1 MNTAYL
7 LLGANKGAKFLN
19 METAFQLVE
28 EKAGKCSSSSSTYET
43 AAWGNREQPDFL
55 NRVMCIETTLSPID
69 LLRTVLLIEE
79 QLGRIRTEEKWQERI
94 MDIDILFYNEEVID
108 LHELQVP
115 HPYLHERKFV
125 MIPLAEIASDLEHPL
140 LKKTISELLAS
151 CTDELEVKKRS

>member
-7 LLGANKGAKFLN
+7 LLGANKGDKFRN
-19 METAFQLVE
+19 MEEAFELVE
-28 EKAGKCSSSSSTYET
+28 EKAGKCISSSSTYET

-55 NRVMCIETTLSPID
+55 NRVMCIETLLSPID

-94 MDIDILFYNEEVID
+94 MDIDILFYNHEVID

-115 HPYLHERKFV
+115 HPFLHERKFV
-125 MIPLAEIASDLEHPL
+125 LIPLSEIAPQLEHPL
-140 LKKTISELLAS
+140 LKKTITELLLS
-151 CTDELEVKKRS
+151 CADELEVKKQS